1 MGEWDGKMALRVR
14 GQGDE
19 AAELW
24 DMRFLLKASWGFL
37 ERRKAENRRDRNHQ
51 RGHRGWVMSAREP
64 QCYGA
69 RGKQETY
76 GQKTP
81 NNNKYFRTCTT
92 PDSCNGRISRAP
104 TNPGNFIKKPTMP
117 GHIWNYDTS
126 HPFLCQNPPSLSCL
140 KKLFIIN
147 TSS

>member
-1 MGEWDGKMALRVR
+1 
-14 GQGDE
+14 
-19 AAELW
+19 
-24 DMRFLLKASWGFL
+24 MRFLPKAPWSFL

-51 RGHRGWVMSAREP
+51 RGHSGWVMSVSVMEHKGNKRDM
-64 QCYGA
+64 
-69 RGKQETY
+69 GK
-76 GQKTP
+76 KNP

-92 PDSCNGRISRAP
+92 PDSCNGCISRAP
-104 TNPGNFIKKPTMP
+104 TNPGNLIKKPTMP